1 MKVTTKKTKGCK
13 RNDPDFI
20 KITFFNFVY
29 LFRID
34 LYDFSNCF
42 DVIVGSEVKDIANSA
57 RPSEN
62 ASTSP
67 VQNSGVFETSTDY
80 VVTPMSESSTKIVN
94 MSDNGNEAPN
104 VSDRIDEHTEA
115 DSDSKEETDGSKECV
130 DEQNDTGLHE
140 ADAEFH
146 QGNSAD
152 DSIESSVTKEKVS
165 SY

>member
-1 MKVTTKKTKGCK
+1 MC
-13 RNDPDFI
+13 I
-20 KITFFNFVY
+20 Y
-29 LFRID
+29 LD
-34 LYDFSNCF
+34 LCDCSNRF

-67 VQNSGVFETSTDY
+67 VQNSGVFETRTDD
-80 VVTPMSESSTKIVN
+80 VVTPMSESSTETVN
-94 MSDNGNEAPN
+94 ISDNGNEAHK

-115 DSDSKEETDGSKECV
+115 ESDSKEEVDASKECV
-130 DEQNDTGLHE
+130 DGQNDTGLHE

-152 DSIESSVTKEKVS
+152 DSIESSVTKEKVT